1 MQNKKETMIKNRNI
15 SEYEM
20 HQKTNIS
27 LDKITIFGLISS
39 QSMSIRT
46 VSLYSILEVLLWENP
61 MSKKKN
67 IKENLINAPDR
78 HSMRPS
84 KAASPGLSYWSCWV
98 VGHKHPI
105 EYSKYHRL
113 LPKLLVTLHN
123 LIAKSLMLKIPLIN
137 AIKHGEIELV
147 LN

>member
-78 HSMRPS
+78 HSH
-84 KAASPGLSYWSCWV
+84 AA
-98 VGHKHPI
+98 K
-105 EYSKYHRL
+105 
-113 LPKLLVTLHN
+113 
-123 LIAKSLMLKIPLIN
+123 
-137 AIKHGEIELV
+137 
-147 LN
+147 

>member
-46 VSLYSILEVLLWENP
+46 VSLYSILEILLWENP
-61 MSKKKN
+61 MSKKKHQRKLN
-67 IKENLINAPDR
+67 QCPR
-78 HSMRPS
+78 QTSH
-84 KAASPGLSYWSCWV
+84 AATPGLSYWSCWV